1 MLFAFTVTGS
11 ARRPT
16 VYHRWLMVLTKP
28 AKSGKSR
35 FWTPHIL
42 RRALDTSLG
51 VKTGFFSDFRILYN
65 FLILILVGTRSP
77 DLTPEG
83 SGPGLR
89 ARPPPG
95 PPGPGPGRGP
105 GGAPGGVPG
114 PCPGPWPRGVGPGS
128 KNRQNPEILL
138 IKGFLRSEMA
148 KTIGV

>member
-1 MLFAFTVTGS
+1 MFTVTGS

-28 AKSGKSR
+28 GFSGKSR

-51 VKTGFFSDFRILYN
+51 VKNRFFSDFMIFGKYYKIL
-65 FLILILVGTRSP
+65 FLILVGTRSP
-77 DLTPEG
+77 DPTPKG

-95 PPGPGPGRGP
+95 PPGPGPGRVRVGVREGLREGSRGHVRGHGRGGSARGP
-105 GGAPGGVPG
+105 
-114 PCPGPWPRGVGPGS
+114 
-128 KNRQNPEILL
+128 KT
-138 IKGFLRSEMA
+138 A
-148 KTIGV
+148 KTRKSSLSKAF